1 MEYQVTGSEAFTIGF
16 KEKRSE
22 KGLML
27 LTVSAKAKKEAGKL
41 TLRVDWTV
49 PDVGVNVTWAPC
61 RFREKSIIPD
71 WAGYEES
78 YAMHSA
84 PVYVDAAFDD
94 TNRQTIACMDGL
106 NRVKIRTGVVEET
119 GNLVCSVVILVD
131 HPVSEYST
139 QIRIDTREIPFYK
152 AVEEVSRWW
161 EAKKEHAPAP
171 VPEAATEPLYSAW
184 YSYHQRIDVEA
195 IVKECQAF
203 GKLGCKVLIVD
214 DGWQTD
220 NNERGYAYCGD
231 WQAHPAKVPDMK
243 AFVDAVHGTG
253 MKFMLWYSVPYVGE
267 YSKAYERF
275 KDKMLK
281 LSGHAD
287 GKTWVLDPRYP
298 EVRDYLIGLYCK
310 AVKEWGLDGFKL
322 DFIDSFTPSDVVKEG
337 MDYTAVYD
345 AVDRLMK
352 DVIAALK
359 KLKEDIL
366 IEFRQSYIGPL
377 MRTYGNMFRVGD
389 CPCDSLSNR
398 LGALSLR
405 MTSGST
411 AVHSDMV
418 MWSGKESPEQAAFQ
432 LTNVLFAVP
441 QISVKYDQITKKQ
454 AQMVKQ
460 YLKFW
465 KTYKEVLLTGTMFYK
480 GYASNFSY
488 VSSRKGN
495 TQVGAVYSG
504 KIAYIEE
511 MTEKIALVNASLE
524 QEILIECKEEGA
536 SQEIYH
542 CQIYDCCGK
551 LTAEGETE
559 ITALTLIKYVPV
571 NGTVILTRKAPIS

>member
-1 MEYQVTGSEAFTIGF
+1 
-16 KEKRSE
+16 
-22 KGLML
+22 
-27 LTVSAKAKKEAGKL
+27 
-41 TLRVDWTV
+41 
-49 PDVGVNVTWAPC
+49 
-61 RFREKSIIPD
+61 
-71 WAGYEES
+71 
-78 YAMHSA
+78 MHSA

-253 MKFMLWYSVPYVGE
+253 MKFMLWYSVSYVGE

-281 LSGHAD
+281 MER
-287 GKTWVLDPRYP
+287 P
-298 EVRDYLIGLYCK
+298 
-310 AVKEWGLDGFKL
+310 GFW
-322 DFIDSFTPSDVVKEG
+322 TPG
-337 MDYTAVYD
+337 I
-345 AVDRLMK
+345 R
-352 DVIAALK
+352 
-359 KLKEDIL
+359 
-366 IEFRQSYIGPL
+366 R
-377 MRTYGNMFRVGD
+377 
-389 CPCDSLSNR
+389 
-398 LGALSLR
+398 
-405 MTSGST
+405 
-411 AVHSDMV
+411 
-418 MWSGKESPEQAAFQ
+418 
-432 LTNVLFAVP
+432 
-441 QISVKYDQITKKQ
+441 
-454 AQMVKQ
+454 
-460 YLKFW
+460 
-465 KTYKEVLLTGTMFYK
+465 
-480 GYASNFSY
+480 
-488 VSSRKGN
+488 
-495 TQVGAVYSG
+495 
-504 KIAYIEE
+504 
-511 MTEKIALVNASLE
+511 
-524 QEILIECKEEGA
+524 
-536 SQEIYH
+536 
-542 CQIYDCCGK
+542 
-551 LTAEGETE
+551 
-559 ITALTLIKYVPV
+559 
-571 NGTVILTRKAPIS
+571 